1 MPPIEEFR
9 FGIEHEFA
17 VIDREG
23 RFRDFTNTTF
33 EEFDRVIESL
43 PVIETDYP
51 GLRVG
56 DLGIKNKR
64 WYIEGFERFS
74 ESGEYLRTDP
84 KGFEIRTP
92 ICDSLDEAIGVLKA
106 DLERWAE
113 AAAPYG
119 YRPAHTSLNPFQPE
133 FVPIPDLNAWEES
146 HRRTPEELTAH
157 IHMLTYGPDMSFSHP
172 ALSAERAIDISKKL
186 THYSPFIVPF
196 SFSSP
201 FFRGELW
208 GGYSRRTYYRT
219 GARPSALVFVEDDA
233 ERIPSFPT
241 LTDKARLP
249 AEIGRIEFKAFDCV
263 AEVETFRS
271 LGALLLGVALDTK
284 LPGRALVP
292 DGALHKLSAVRAFHD
307 DDIHRGAGEVLAA
320 AREAL
325 PHDLRAHLEPLEE
338 LLDTRTTPADRMIE
352 VFRET
357 GDIVRAIG

>member
-1 MPPIEEFR
+1 MFPIEEFR

-17 VIDREG
+17 VIDRED

-33 EEFDRVIESL
+33 EELDRAIEPL
-43 PVIETDYP
+43 PVIEADYP

-56 DLGIKNKR
+56 DLGIKSKR

-92 ICDSLDEAIGVLKA
+92 ICSSLDEAVRVLKA
-106 DLERWAE
+106 DLARWTE

-119 YRPAHTSLNPFQPE
+119 YRPAHTSLNPFQAEYIP
-133 FVPIPDLNAWEES
+133 VPCLNAWEEA
-146 HRRTPEELTAH
+146 HRQSPEELTAH
-157 IHMLTYGPDMSFSHP
+157 IHMLTYGPDVSFSHP
-172 ALSAERAIDISKKL
+172 AFSADRAVDIGRKL
-186 THYSPFIVPF
+186 TFYSPYIVPF

-201 FFRGELW
+201 FYAGELW
-208 GGYSRRTYYRT
+208 GGYSRRTFYRT
-219 GARPSALVFVEDDA
+219 GARPSALVFVEHDA
-233 ERIPSFPT
+233 QRIPSFPT

-263 AEVETFRS
+263 ADVEIFRS
-271 LGALLLGVALDTK
+271 LGTLLLGVALDTA

-292 DGALHKLSAVRAFHD
+292 DGPLHKLSATRAFHD
-307 DDIHRGAGEVLAA
+307 ADIHRGAAEVLAA

-338 LLDTRTTPADRMIE
+338 MLDSRTTPADRMIE
-352 VFRET
+352 AYRQT
-357 GDIVRAIG
+357 GDIVSAIG